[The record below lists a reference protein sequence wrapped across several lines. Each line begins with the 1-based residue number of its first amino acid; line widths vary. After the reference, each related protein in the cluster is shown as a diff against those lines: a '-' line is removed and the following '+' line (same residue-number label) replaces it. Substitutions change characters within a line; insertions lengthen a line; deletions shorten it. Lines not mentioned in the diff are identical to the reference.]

1 MCILVLRIERSWLK
15 RTGVC
20 YILKFEEDAIAFVFY
35 GTDKGNNDTEIFREL
50 FINSPPFSIFKIEI
64 F

>member
-1 MCILVLRIERSWLK
+1 MIK

-50 FINSPPFSIFKIEI
+50 FINSPSFSIFKIEI
-64 F
+64 L